1 MKTKVLLLF
10 KCLAAVVLIASSCSV
25 DAKGRSSGSHSST
38 CVRGYYRSG
47 SYVQPHHRSGRDG
60 YHNNN
65 WSVKGN
71 VNPYT
76 GKPGTK
82 PRW

>member
-1 MKTKVLLLF
+1 M
-10 KCLAAVVLIASSCSV
+10 AR
-25 DAKGRSSGSHSST
+25 GRSSGSHSST
-38 CVRGYYRSG
+38 YVRGYYRSG

-76 GKPGTK
+76 GKPGTM